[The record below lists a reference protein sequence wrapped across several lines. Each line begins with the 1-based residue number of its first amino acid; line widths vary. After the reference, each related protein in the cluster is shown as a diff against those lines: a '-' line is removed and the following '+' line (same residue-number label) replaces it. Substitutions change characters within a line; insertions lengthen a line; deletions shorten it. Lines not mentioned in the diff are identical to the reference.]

1 MNASNTA
8 RVARFAGLFR
18 RPAAGFAVSLLL
30 CAHPKAAESADSGA
44 ASAIE
49 VMMEA
54 QMEEAQRPLKDLD
67 TKYREALEK
76 KKATAQ
82 SSGNLEIL
90 VAVASE
96 LESLAEG
103 LDSAP
108 PPKHPDLAK
117 MRQIYIDQ
125 RAKITPQVDR
135 TALAVERSYIK
146 EMNQLV
152 VDLTKSGKA
161 AEALKVRERLEG
173 YVRERDAA
181 RKEAAEAK
189 STDPAV
195 VANRKE
201 KETAKTKKGL
211 EKLLTENSWSWHLD
225 DNENPAFTI
234 RFLEG
239 GKISGPSWLT
249 AWEVTDGETVKIT
262 QMTTERYWTMRFS
275 KDREMAKA
283 VIAESTIR
291 DNKSIKRVKK

>member
-8 RVARFAGLFR
+8 RFARFAGLFR
-18 RPAAGFAVSLLL
+18 RPAAAFAVSLLM
-30 CAHPKAAESADSGA
+30 CSQPKAAESADSGV

-54 QMEEAQRPLKDLD
+54 QMEEAQRPLRDLD

-76 KKATAQ
+76 KRVAAQ
-82 SSGNLEIL
+82 NAGNLEIL

-125 RAKITPQVDR
+125 KAKITPQVER

-161 AEALKVRERLEG
+161 AEALKVRERLEE

-195 VANRKE
+195 VANRKD

-249 AWEVTDGETVKIT
+249 AWEVLDGETVKIT

-275 KDREMAKA
+275 KDRETAKA

-291 DNKSIKRVKK
+291 DNKSIKKVKK

>member
-1 MNASNTA
+1 MKPIRST
-8 RVARFAGLFR
+8 RVRSVTRTIRRFAGAIGLAAAMSVQ
-18 RPAAGFAVSLLL
+18 PAA
-30 CAHPKAAESADSGA
+30 ADSGA

-54 QMEEAQRPLKDLD
+54 QFEDASKPLKDLD
-67 TKYREALEK
+67 VKYREALEK
-76 KKATAQ
+76 KRNSAQ
-82 SSGNLEIL
+82 QTGNLEAL
-90 VAVASE
+90 VALASE
-96 LESLAEG
+96 LELLADG
-103 LDSAP
+103 IDTAP
-108 PPKHPDLAK
+108 PPKHPEMAK
-117 MRQIYIDQ
+117 MRQIYRDQ
-125 RAKITPQVDR
+125 KTKILPQVEKA
-135 TALAVERSYIK
+135 TLAVERAYLK

-152 VDLTKSGKA
+152 VDLTKSGKPD
-161 AEALKVRERLEG
+161 EALKVREKADAFAKE
-173 YVRERDAA
+173 REAI

-195 VANRKE
+195 VATRKE

-249 AWEVTDGETVKIT
+249 AWEVIDGETVKIV

-275 KDREMAKA
+275 KDRETAKA
-283 VIAESTIR
+283 VMAESTIR